1 MDEVTIMGI
10 AAQLRKPH
18 GEWAENTGEFMN
30 KGNELLNRRAIEEL
44 NVTDG
49 DVVLEIGMGNG
60 YFAGDIISQADN
72 VTYFGCD
79 YSQEMVDASN
89 RKNVEHIVS
98 GKATFVCGN
107 ADTMPFDDN
116 TFDKILTANTIY
128 FWDDVAKTFSEI
140 KRVLKASGKLVI
152 AVRPEALMKTYPMTK
167 YGFTTYTAERLQ
179 KLITDNGFEVINVRE
194 EEEPAQE
201 MNGQELKLASLIVS
215 AINNGD

>member
-107 ADTMPFDDN
+107 ADTMLFDDN

-128 FWDDVAKTFSEI
+128 FWDDVAKTFAEI
-140 KRVLKASGKLVI
+140 KRVLKANGKLVI

-179 KLITDNGFEVINVRE
+179 QVIADNGFEVVNVRE
-194 EEEPAQE
+194 EEEPPQE
-201 MNGQELKLASLIVS
+201 MGGQDLKLASLIVS